1 MTQENNFNSQRNH
14 NSGSIGSY
22 YYYGPNSN
30 GTVRHF
36 RHTGMLSF
44 ISMEH
49 LDSHSSDSIHI
60 SISDA

>member
-14 NSGSIGSY
+14 NSGSIGSD
-22 YYYGPNSN
+22 YYGPNPN
-30 GTVRHF
+30 GTVRHCS
-36 RHTGMLSF
+36 HTGMLSF

>member
-1 MTQENNFNSQRNH
+1 
-14 NSGSIGSY
+14 
-22 YYYGPNSN
+22 
-30 GTVRHF
+30 
-36 RHTGMLSF
+36 MLSF